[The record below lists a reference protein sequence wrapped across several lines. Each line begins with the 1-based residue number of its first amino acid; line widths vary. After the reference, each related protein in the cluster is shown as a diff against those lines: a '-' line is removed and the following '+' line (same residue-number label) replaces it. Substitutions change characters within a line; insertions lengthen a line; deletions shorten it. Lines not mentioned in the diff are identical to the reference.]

1 MCIGS
6 SIENRTDLEFP
17 QGSAA
22 FPFRDWSI
30 HGRLSVEA
38 VSSAEASLSA
48 CLAPLSSLH
57 MSRTIVSNLRL
68 RHLDQRFDA
77 KSCRTSEIR
86 PPIEPS
92 GSIRGQMLKK
102 ALQLQCYL
110 H

>member
-38 VSSAEASLSA
+38 VSSAEASLSP
-48 CLAPLSSLH
+48 CLTLELFA

-68 RHLDQRFDA
+68 RHLDQCSMPNHAARQKLAQSSRPVGYGA
-77 KSCRTSEIR
+77 K
-86 PPIEPS
+86 
-92 GSIRGQMLKK
+92 MLKK
-102 ALQLQCYL
+102 TLQLQCYL
-110 H
+110 HQ